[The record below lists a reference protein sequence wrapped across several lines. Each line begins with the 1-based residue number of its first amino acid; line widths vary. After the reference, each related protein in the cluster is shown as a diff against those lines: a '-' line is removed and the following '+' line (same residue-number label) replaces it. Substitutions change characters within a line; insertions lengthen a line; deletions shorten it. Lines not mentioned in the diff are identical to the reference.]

1 MLLLLLGVM
10 LVEVMLMIRFRLTG
24 PPILMQLVPYAR
36 LPAGVLLRRQVRDLH
51 VDGLHLLVLWRDR
64 AEPVADLVARQWHI
78 LSLDVGDVYENV
90 VPAGV
95 RGDETVSFASAERL
109 HLTLLDRVP
118 HGTIG
123 CGSGPRAAR
132 YDRRGQLQ
140 MRRAGGNAGEWWPG
154 RRLCGRNDTGCRF
167 VVRRNLDA
175 ARHGASCSALRFTWQ
190 KDAAA
195 L

>member
-1 MLLLLLGVM
+1 MLPPFHHMLLLLGVM
-10 LVEVMLMIRFRLTG
+10 LVEVMLIRFRLTG

-51 VDGLHLLVLWRDR
+51 VDGLHLLVLGRDR
-64 AEPVADLVARQWHI
+64 AEPIADLVARQWHI
-78 LSLDVGDVYENV
+78 LSLDVGDVYEYV

-95 RGDETVSFASAERL
+95 RGNETVPFASAERL

-132 YDRRGQLQ
+132 DDRRGQL
-140 MRRAGGNAGEWWPG
+140 
-154 RRLCGRNDTGCRF
+154 
-167 VVRRNLDA
+167 
-175 ARHGASCSALRFTWQ
+175 
-190 KDAAA
+190 
-195 L
+195 